1 MKKLIS
7 ALLAAAAALL
17 LLCCCRASEQ
27 PLRVSVYLTEE
38 SRIVTLPYRDYI
50 AGCVLGCVPSDCGVE
65 ALKAIA
71 CAINSRAL
79 CVMANPKPAEYCGA
93 DFSDSA
99 DPCLPY
105 VTEEAARLL
114 HGAQYDILCEK
125 VARAVDFGAERALYF
140 GGGIIPAQL
149 CRCSAGI
156 TDSGDE
162 AFPYISAEIPEDEA
176 AADFISTRAFSTD
189 YVMRTLTE
197 RLSLTALPADCGKWF
212 SGAHYLPSGTL
223 EYISF
228 GGIRLSGAQL
238 MQALGLR
245 SAAITVEY
253 TEQRFLFTVKGSG
266 CNMGLSINAAAVMA
280 QRGCSCEE
288 ILSRF
293 YAGAELRQSRRP
305 ISQLREM

>member
-17 LLCCCRASEQ
+17 LLCCCKASEQ
-27 PLRVSVYLTEE
+27 PKRVSVYLCGE
-38 SRIVTLPYRDYI
+38 SRIVTMTYRDYI
-50 AGCVLGCVPSDCGVE
+50 TGCVLGCAPSDCGEE

-105 VTEEAARLL
+105 VTEEAAKLL

-125 VARAVDFGAERALYF
+125 VARAVDFGAERALYC
-140 GGGIIPAQL
+140 GGEIIPAPL
-149 CRCSAGI
+149 CRCSAGV
-156 TDSGDE
+156 TDSSLGS
-162 AFPYISAEIPEDEA
+162 PSAEIPEDEA
-176 AADFISTRAFSTD
+176 AADFISTRAFSAD
-189 YVMRTLTE
+189 YVMRALTE
-197 RLSLTALPADCGKWF
+197 RFQPSSLPADCGKWF
-212 SGAHYLPSGTL
+212 AHAQYLPSGTL

-266 CNMGLSINAAAVMA
+266 CNMGLSINAAAEMA
-280 QRGCSCEE
+280 KNGSTHTE

-293 YAGAELRQSRRP
+293 YAGAELKQSRRP